1 MSIQPFW
8 KTQDE
13 DKKEEA
19 RAQTRR
25 RQTRI
30 RTTETRIRTTEIRI
44 RENIT
49 RRKK

>member
-13 DKKEEA
+13 DKKEQA
-19 RAQTRR
+19 TAYRR
-25 RQTRI
+25 RR
-30 RTTETRIRTTEIRI
+30 ETRIRTTEIRI

-49 RRKK
+49 RR